1 MFIISSAVLNIIL
14 TFLISVKSINDHL
27 QQLLFGVLRLLSG
40 IACNFYAVAVVIAI
54 EICGP
59 SKRVMASNI
68 IYYFYV
74 LGEFLV
80 VFFAYFVTDFRV
92 YYGILTGI
100 ITLIA
105 FYFWFLPESPRWL
118 LANNRSSQAYLVFKR
133 IAKSNKKDF
142 ENLNELEC
150 LKKESTNNR
159 VGPNINLCDTA
170 NLEPLKETKK
180 VNAVS

>member
-1 MFIISSAVLNIIL
+1 
-14 TFLISVKSINDHL
+14 
-27 QQLLFGVLRLLSG
+27 LRLLSG

-74 LGEFLV
+74 LAEFFLV
-80 VFFAYFVTDFRV
+80 SFAYFVTDFRV